1 MSILFRRTE
10 ERGVN
15 ALQQTGFSTLS
26 NWSGENVTES
36 TALQVNAVMACVGL
50 IADSVASLPMRSMR
64 QRGDLTEP
72 LPTPRIFLEPA
83 PTVTDYELVHQTV
96 TSLALWGNAY
106 VYVDRAANGDPIAL
120 TPLHPNNVD
129 VFSPDMRGR
138 RYSVAGQPVDI
149 ENILHIRWWT
159 PPQAVKGI
167 SPIEEQKT
175 TIGLAM
181 AMERHLAQFYGEGA
195 TPSSVLETD
204 SDITETQAKI
214 LRDTWESTHRRHRKP
229 AILTNGLRWRPVT
242 TSASDMELNQSRELQ
257 IAQVARIFRVKP
269 SMIGAKAG
277 DSQTYSNTEMD
288 GQQFVTYTLMPWIK
302 RLEAAF
308 SGLLPRPQFVRF
320 DTEAFLRA
328 DTLTRFRAHQIA
340 ISSGIRTPNEARAIE
355 NLEPYEG
362 GNEFFLAL
370 PGAPMAGPGV
380 DPAPIGVDADP
391 PKA

>member
-1 MSILFRRTE
+1 MSLLFRRGE
-10 ERGVN
+10 ERAVSP
-15 ALQQTGFSTLS
+15 LMQTGFGELT
-26 NWSGENVTES
+26 NWSGEKVTQD
-36 TALQVNAVMACVGL
+36 TALQVAAVMACVGL
-50 IADSVASLPMRSMR
+50 IADSVASLPLRALR
-64 QRGDLTEP
+64 QRGDVTEP
-72 LPTPRIFLEPA
+72 LPTPKIFVDPSF
-83 PTVTDYELVHQTV
+83 TVTQYELIHQTV
-96 TSLALWGNAY
+96 TSLALYGNAY

-129 VFSPDMRGR
+129 VYTPDMKGR
-138 RYSVAGQPVDI
+138 RYSVAGQPVEI
-149 ENILHIRWWT
+149 ENMLHLRWWT
-159 PPQAVKGI
+159 PPQAVRGI

-175 TIGLAM
+175 TIGLAL

-214 LRDTWESTHRRHRKP
+214 LRETWEATHRRHRKP

-257 IAQVARIFRVKP
+257 IAQVARIFRVP
-269 SMIGAKAG
+269 AYLIGAKG
-277 DSQTYSNTEMD
+277 DSQTYSNAEMA
-288 GQQFVTYTLMPWIK
+288 GQHFVTYTLLPWLK
-302 RLEAAF
+302 RLESGF
-308 SGLLPRPQFVRF
+308 STLLPRPQFVQF

-340 ISSGIRTPNEARAIE
+340 ISSGIRTPNEARQIE
-355 NLEPYEG
+355 NLEPYPG
-362 GNEFFLAL
+362 GDEFFLAL

-380 DPAPIGVDADP
+380 DPAPVGVDAEP